1 MAIMR
6 GKPLVAKLAAVAMYV
21 VLPGAMLAAVVYS
34 PPPYESSS
42 KLITAVISYTVYWKI
57 CHLEHFREMLRNPLL
72 NGSALFDIMGYV
84 MITI

>member
-1 MAIMR
+1 MHWVKGKDRIGLNLKGTGRVRRSQIERMAIMR

-42 KLITAVISYTVYWKI
+42 KSDKP
-57 CHLEHFREMLRNPLL
+57 RNLHRLL
-72 NGSALFDIMGYV
+72 
-84 MITI
+84 